1 MLPDYEWSPEGTVPS
16 FDDVEKM
23 LQLFGIVSALILS
36 VVADAA
42 SYDYEF
48 PSDKTM
54 QGRAFTDWSLPRLT
68 YLVHVL
74 VTYIYL
80 VTTVEKERETKTLR
94 SK

>member
-1 MLPDYEWSPEGTVPS
+1 MSGARKAPS

-68 YLVHVL
+68 SPRSRDVHDL
-74 VTYIYL
+74 PRHYSGPGARDKDA
-80 VTTVEKERETKTLR
+80 EEQ
-94 SK
+94 